1 MNYYVISPNVTDNRS
16 HYDAWV
22 KLIQEKN
29 CAFMGYD
36 TEHGI
41 GLKFSQIKK
50 DDFILIAQG
59 INKNKRLFLCGLVDK
74 ESAYN
79 IIDDMPAN
87 VQGIK
92 LRNTINQSVLECLN
106 LDFSGCALG
115 NSRPKALY
123 QLYPETNANDHRIVN
138 TLLKEINAMKLK
150 TDIYDLLEKN
160 KNLILT
166 GAPGAG
172 KTYLAKELAK
182 LITQT
187 EDNSSQITSVQFH
200 PSYDYSDF
208 IEGLKPKISNGQ
220 MEFEPKAGV
229 FKSFC
234 EIAEKPENKD
244 KKYAFII
251 DEINRADL
259 SRVFGEAF
267 SLLEESYRGELIETQ
282 YSYITGNKFTIPE
295 NIYIIGTMND
305 VDRSVESMDFALR
318 RRFAWREISAKD
330 SESIIDVA
338 DIDQQWKVEAKKRM
352 SSLNDKIAEILE
364 STSYQIG
371 GAYYKKLEKYK
382 ASNDLTEAFK
392 QLWNNHIAVLLH
404 EYLRGIPK
412 SKEKFEEMKKAFD
425 A

>member
-1 MNYYVISPNVTDNRS
+1 
-16 HYDAWV
+16 
-22 KLIQEKN
+22 
-29 CAFMGYD
+29 
-36 TEHGI
+36 
-41 GLKFSQIKK
+41 
-50 DDFILIAQG
+50 
-59 INKNKRLFLCGLVDK
+59 
-74 ESAYN
+74 
-79 IIDDMPAN
+79 
-87 VQGIK
+87 
-92 LRNTINQSVLECLN
+92 
-106 LDFSGCALG
+106 
-115 NSRPKALY
+115 
-123 QLYPETNANDHRIVN
+123 
-138 TLLKEINAMKLK
+138 LL
-150 TDIYDLLEKN
+150 
-160 KNLILT
+160 
-166 GAPGAG
+166 G

-182 LITQT
+182 SITQA
-187 EDNSSQITSVQFH
+187 EENSSQIASVQFH

-234 EIAEKPENKD
+234 EVAGKSENKD
-244 KKYAFII
+244 KKYVFII

-267 SLLEESYRGELIETQ
+267 SLLEESYRGHFIETQ

-305 VDRSVESMDFALR
+305 VDRSVESIDFALR

-352 SSLNDKIAEILE
+352 SSLNDKIEEILE

-382 ASNDLTEAFK
+382 TSNDISEAFK

-412 SKEKFEEMKKAFD
+412 SKTKFEEMKKAFD

>member
-1 MNYYVISPNVTDNRS
+1 MQLHPDDKPNFPPELIKRILNEVSYIGLGDWENSQVTDFKNHLRIGDIVAIRTGKTPISLVEIIGDWEYKNNPNKDLDWFENRRKITVLDCQDKYNFFIPKAMGTLS
-16 HYDAWV
+16 ICSNQDARTTITIKEWYN
-22 KLIQEKN
+22 KTQEK
-29 CAFMGYD
+29 
-36 TEHGI
+36 
-41 GLKFSQIKK
+41 LK
-50 DDFILIAQG
+50 
-59 INKNKRLFLCGLVDK
+59 
-74 ESAYN
+74 
-79 IIDDMPAN
+79 
-87 VQGIK
+87 
-92 LRNTINQSVLECLN
+92 
-106 LDFSGCALG
+106 
-115 NSRPKALY
+115 
-123 QLYPETNANDHRIVN
+123 
-138 TLLKEINAMKLK
+138 AMKLK
-150 TDIYDLLEKN
+150 AELTQLLNSN

-182 LITQT
+182 LITQA
-187 EDNSSQITSVQFH
+187 EENSLQIASVQFH

-234 EIAEKPENKD
+234 ENAGKSENRD
-244 KKYAFII
+244 KKYVFII

-267 SLLEESYRGELIETQ
+267 SLLEEDYRGKFIETQ

-295 NIYIIGTMND
+295 NVYIIGTMND

-412 SKEKFEEMKKAFD
+412 SKDKFEEMKKAFD

>member
-1 MNYYVISPNVTDNRS
+1 MNFWHMQLHPDNRN
-16 HYDAWV
+16 AFPPE
-22 KLIQEKN
+22 LIRKMLN
-29 CAFMGYD
+29 DISY
-36 TEHGI
+36 I
-41 GLKFSQIKK
+41 GLGGGDDNSQVVAFKTQMKIGDVVAIRSGRTPIALVEIIGDWEYK
-50 DDFILIAQG
+50 DDTDEG
-59 INKNKRLFLCGLVDK
+59 
-74 ESAYN
+74 
-79 IIDDMPAN
+79 
-87 VQGIK
+87 
-92 LRNTINQSVLECLN
+92 
-106 LDFSGCALG
+106 LDFFDNRRKIKILDCQNNYNFIIPMAMGTLSVCA
-115 NSRPKALY
+115 NQNVRTTIVIKEWY
-123 QLYPETNANDHRIVN
+123 NRIKEEIET
-138 TLLKEINAMKLK
+138 MKLK
-150 TDIYDLLEKN
+150 IELTQLLNSN

-182 LITQT
+182 SITQA
-187 EDNSSQITSVQFH
+187 EENSSQIASVQFH

-234 EIAEKPENKD
+234 EVAGKSENKD
-244 KKYAFII
+244 KKYVFII

-267 SLLEESYRGELIETQ
+267 SLLEESYRGHFIETQ

-295 NIYIIGTMND
+295 NVYIIGTMND

-352 SSLNDKIAEILE
+352 ASLNDKIEEILE

-382 ASNDLTEAFK
+382 TSNDISEAFK

-404 EYLRGIPK
+404 E
-412 SKEKFEEMKKAFD
+412 
-425 A
+425 